1 MKRVIDVA
9 TAELGYKEQ
18 GNNITKYSK
27 DFDDNHPDF
36 YNTKKQGAEWCDIFV
51 DWCMVKA
58 YGEDLAHA
66 LLCQPK
72 KSAGAGCIYS
82 YAYYKA
88 KGQVGR
94 VPRVGAQA
102 FFGMNEKSLNHTGIV
117 IGVDGSKVT
126 TIEGNAGNEV
136 KIRTYGPGGVF
147 GYGYPDY
154 TLIEAQP
161 APATPAPTP
170 APAPEPTPTP
180 TPTKETTVMIEL
192 RQLSNGS
199 KGADVKSL
207 QGLLN
212 AKINARLVI
221 DGDFGPNTRN
231 SVRNYQQSKGLC
243 VDGIVGRN
251 TWTAL
256 LNS

>member
-51 DWCMVKA
+51 DWCMMKA

-72 KSAGAGCIYS
+72 KSAGAGCKYS

-88 KGQVGR
+88 KGQVGKS
-94 VPRVGAQA
+94 PRVGAQA
-102 FFGMNEKSLNHTGIV
+102 FFGTNENNLNHTGLV
-117 IGVDGSKVT
+117 IEVSGDRVK

-136 KIRTYGPGGVF
+136 KIKEYSARSIF

-154 TLIEAQP
+154 TLIEGN

-170 APAPEPTPTP
+170 APAPAPTP

-212 AKINARLVI
+212 AKINARLVC
-221 DGDFGPNTRN
+221 DGDFGKLTKNAVTDFQR
-231 SVRNYQQSKGLC
+231 SRGLKA
-243 VDGIVGRN
+243 DAIVGKN